1 MKLMKGRVVS
11 NKMTKTAVVLVEGTK
26 TNRMYRK
33 SYVYS
38 NKYLVDDSIGA
49 KIGDV
54 VEFEKCA
61 PISKRKHWRIVKV
74 LGRDMV
80 AVETEIMKEVALD
93 AIEEVMPEEIS
104 ELSLENKELSEKSK
118 KGEGE
123 SRQVEIENTEEVEA
137 EDNVEVEQQT
147 ANRKPLTASKEPKK
161 AVSRKP
167 KAVSPDVVGTSK
179 ETK

>member
-11 NKMTKTAVVLVEGTK
+11 DKMTQTAVVLVEGTK

-33 SYVYS
+33 SYVS
-38 NKYLVDDSIGA
+38 SHKYLVDDSIGA

-74 LGRDMV
+74 VGRDMV
-80 AVETEIMKEVALD
+80 AVETEIMKEVALE
-93 AIEEVMPEEIS
+93 AIEEVMPEEA
-104 ELSLENKELSEKSK
+104 EQLTADSLP
-118 KGEGE
+118 
-123 SRQVEIENTEEVEA
+123 
-137 EDNVEVEQQT
+137 QT
-147 ANRKPLTASKEPKK
+147 AGNDEQLTADSKPLTASKEPKK

-167 KAVSPDVVGTSK
+167 KAVSPDKIGIKKVAK
-179 ETK
+179 